1 MQPADLDRTVH
12 RELRRLPSP
21 MAPATLLP
29 RVLAAVQQWSQRPWY
44 ERAWFTWPIG
54 WQVISLAALV
64 GLIGA
69 GVMVIPSAE
78 QFIEA
83 MAAPRVAAAT
93 GMFAIVAE
101 RAGAIVAAA
110 QIVWRSLGAPLVP
123 YAFVV
128 VTLMC
133 LACAALGTALNRV
146 VREDIA

>member
-1 MQPADLDRTVH
+1 MQPADLERMVH

-21 MAPATLLP
+21 MAPATLVP
-29 RVLAAVQQWSQRPWY
+29 RVLAAVQQWSARPWY

-64 GLIGA
+64 GLFGA
-69 GVMVIPSAE
+69 GVMVVPSAE
-78 QFIEA
+78 QAIEA
-83 MAAPRVAAAT
+83 MVATRVAAVT
-93 GMFAIVAE
+93 GMFAILAE
-101 RAGAIVAAA
+101 RGGALVAAA

-133 LACAALGTALNRV
+133 LACAAFGTALNRV
-146 VREDIA
+146 VFERT

>member
-1 MQPADLDRTVH
+1 MQPADLERSVH

-29 RVLAAVQQWSQRPWY
+29 RVLAAVQHWSARPWY
-44 ERAWFTWPIG
+44 DRAWFTWPIG

-69 GVMVIPSAE
+69 GVMVVPSAE
-78 QFIEA
+78 QSIET
-83 MAAPRVAAAT
+83 MVAARMAAAT
-93 GMFAIVAE
+93 ATFAIIAQQ
-101 RAGAIVAAA
+101 AGAVVSAA
-110 QIVWRSLGAPLVP
+110 QILWRSLGAPLVP

-133 LACAALGTALNRV
+133 LACAAFGTALNRV
-146 VREDIA
+146 AFERT